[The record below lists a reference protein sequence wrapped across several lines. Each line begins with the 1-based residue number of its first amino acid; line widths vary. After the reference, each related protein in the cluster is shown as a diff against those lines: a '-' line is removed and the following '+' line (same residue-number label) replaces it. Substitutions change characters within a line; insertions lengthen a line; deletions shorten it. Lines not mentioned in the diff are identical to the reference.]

1 MTHGLCDHSSLPAL
15 RGDIVRPGTLR
26 MASLNSA
33 AGRDAQRAPK
43 TPGRRAVLP
52 ASTPGAAAAALA
64 RMESAYPMANTPQ
77 LLAAVDLGSNS
88 FRLIVGR
95 VEETDAGSQIYQVDA
110 LREPVRLAAGLS
122 SDKMLDRAS
131 QVRGW
136 DALKRFGERLRDFHP
151 DHVRAVA
158 TNTLRI
164 AKNAGEF
171 LGEAQAALGFPI
183 EVIAGREEARLI
195 YAGAAHSVPAS
206 AGQRLVVDI
215 GGGSTEFIIGS
226 HYTPIK
232 MESLYIGCVS
242 HSRAFFPA
250 GNVDEYTMRQ
260 AELAARREI
269 QIISA
274 EYKKTGW
281 EQAIGSSG
289 TARAL
294 AELVEANGF
303 NDAGVTHGISRG
315 GLEKLKRALIKA
327 ENVNRLKLVALKG
340 DRIPV
345 LAGGLSIMIAVFD
358 ELGVDYVDTTDGA
371 LRLGVMYDL
380 LGRSQHED
388 MRTVTVE
395 GFMRRYG
402 VDRAQAGRIGDLSMS
417 FYDQFTEPDEERR
430 AENRMFIGW
439 AASLH
444 EIGLSISH
452 SAYHKHSAYIA
463 SNADM
468 PGFSRTDQA
477 RLAALVLGHAGKLGK
492 LGKLSQARDVEW
504 PLLFCL
510 RLAAL
515 LCRRRA
521 DVGLP
526 WISVAQ
532 ANGGYEVRL
541 PNEWV
546 VNNPL
551 TDYSLIQ
558 EAAEWE
564 KVGIPYRV
572 VYTED

>member
-1 MTHGLCDHSSLPAL
+1 MESSLL
-15 RGDIVRPGTLR
+15 MLT
-26 MASLNSA
+26 
-33 AGRDAQRAPK
+33 
-43 TPGRRAVLP
+43 TPH
-52 ASTPGAAAAALA
+52 
-64 RMESAYPMANTPQ
+64 

-95 VEETDAGSQIYQVDA
+95 VEETPAGSQIYQVDA
-110 LREPVRLAAGLS
+110 LREAVRLAAGLS
-122 SDKMLDRAS
+122 VDKMLDRAS
-131 QVRGW
+131 QERAWG
-136 DALKRFGERLRDFHP
+136 ALKRFGERLRDFHP

-158 TNTLRI
+158 TNTLRV
-164 AKNAGEF
+164 AKNASEF
-171 LGEAQAALGFPI
+171 LAEAEVALGFPI

-206 AGQRLVVDI
+206 SGKRLVVDI

-226 HYTPIK
+226 HYTPLV

-260 AELAARREI
+260 AELAAKREI
-269 QIISA
+269 QIISR
-274 EYKKTGW
+274 EYKQVGW
-281 EQAIGSSG
+281 DQAIGSSG

-303 NDAGVTHGISRG
+303 NDAGISHGISRG
-315 GLEKLKRALIKA
+315 GLERLKRALIKA
-327 ENVNRLKLVALKG
+327 ENVTRLKLVALKP

-345 LAGGLSIMIAVFD
+345 LAGGLSIMLAVFE
-358 ELGVDYVDTTDGA
+358 ELGIDYVDTTDGA
-371 LRLGVMYDL
+371 LRLGVLYDL
-380 LGRSQHED
+380 LGRTQHED
-388 MRTVTVE
+388 MRAVTVE
-395 GFMRRYG
+395 GFTRRYG
-402 VDRAQAGRIGDLSMS
+402 VERAQAQRIRDFAIS
-417 FYDQFTEPDEERR
+417 FYDQLSEDEPGSDEADED
-430 AENRMFIGW
+430 RMFLGW
-439 AASLH
+439 AAALH

-492 LGKLSQARDVEW
+492 LSQARDVEW
-504 PLLFCL
+504 TLLFCL

-521 DVGLP
+521 DLGLP
-526 WISVAQ
+526 GIRVAHSR
-532 ANGGYEVRL
+532 NGYEVHL
-541 PNEWV
+541 PNDWV
-546 VNNPL
+546 ANNPL

-564 KVGIPYRV
+564 KVGIRYKV
-572 VYTED
+572 VYTGD

>member
-1 MTHGLCDHSSLPAL
+1 MVTSS
-15 RGDIVRPGTLR
+15 
-26 MASLNSA
+26 
-33 AGRDAQRAPK
+33 
-43 TPGRRAVLP
+43 
-52 ASTPGAAAAALA
+52 
-64 RMESAYPMANTPQ
+64 Q

-95 VEETDAGSQIYQVDA
+95 VEETPAGSQIYPVDA

-122 SDKMLDRAS
+122 RDKMLDRAS
-131 QVRGW
+131 QERGW
-136 DALKRFGERLRDFHP
+136 EALKRFGERLRDFHP

-158 TNTLRI
+158 TNTLRV

-171 LGEAQAALGFPI
+171 LGEAEAALGFPI

-206 AGQRLVVDI
+206 AGKRLVVDI
-215 GGGSTEFIIGS
+215 GGGSTEFVIGQ
-226 HYTPIK
+226 HYTPIV

-242 HSRAFFPA
+242 HSRQFFPA

-260 AELAARREI
+260 AELAAKREI
-269 QIISA
+269 QIISG
-274 EYKKTGW
+274 EYKKAGW
-281 EQAIGSSG
+281 DQAIGSSG

-294 AELVEANGF
+294 AELVEGNGF
-303 NDAGVTHGISRG
+303 NDAGISHGISRG
-315 GLEKLKRALIKA
+315 GLERLKRALIKA
-327 ENVNRLKLVALKG
+327 ENVNRLKLVALKL

-345 LAGGLSIMIAVFD
+345 LAGGLSIMLAVFE
-358 ELGVDYVDTTDGA
+358 ELGIDYVDTTDGA
-371 LRLGVMYDL
+371 LRLGVLYDL
-380 LGRSQHED
+380 LGRAQHED
-388 MRTVTVE
+388 MRAVTVE

-402 VDRAQAGRIGDLSMS
+402 VDRPQADRIASLATS
-417 FYDQFTEPDEERR
+417 FYDQIEHTDEAAREEDRT
-430 AENRMFIGW
+430 FVGW
-439 AASLH
+439 AAALH

-492 LGKLSQARDVEW
+492 LSQSRDVEW

-515 LCRRRA
+515 LCRRRTDA
-521 DVGLP
+521 GLP
-526 WISVAQ
+526 EISVSHARK
-532 ANGGYEVRL
+532 GGYEVRL
-541 PNEWV
+541 PSSWV
-546 VNNPL
+546 EQNPL
-551 TDYSLIQ
+551 TDYSLSQ

-572 VYTED
+572 VYTEA

>member
-1 MTHGLCDHSSLPAL
+1 MTA
-15 RGDIVRPGTLR
+15 RTLK
-26 MASLNSA
+26 MQDLNSVVA
-33 AGRDAQRAPK
+33 AR
-43 TPGRRAVLP
+43 V
-52 ASTPGAAAAALA
+52 AALA
-64 RMESAYPMANTPQ
+64 RMEPVQPMVNNPH

-95 VEETDAGSQIYQVDA
+95 VEESGAGTQIYPVDA

-122 SDKMLDRAS
+122 REKLLDRAS

-136 DALKRFGERLRDFHP
+136 DALRRFGERLRDFHP

-164 AKNAGEF
+164 AKNAREF
-171 LGEAQAALGFPI
+171 LNEAEAALGFPI

-206 AGQRLVVDI
+206 AGKRLVVDI
-215 GGGSTEFIIGS
+215 GGGSTEFIIGA
-226 HYTPIK
+226 HYTPIR

-242 HSRAFFPA
+242 HSRQFFPS

-260 AELAARREI
+260 AELAAAREI
-269 QIISA
+269 QLISA
-274 EYKKTGW
+274 DYRKTGW
-281 EQAIGSSG
+281 DQAIGSSG

-303 NDAGVTHGISRG
+303 NDPGVSHGISRG
-315 GLEKLKRALIKA
+315 GLERLKRALIKA
-327 ENVNRLKLVALKG
+327 ENVNRLKLVALKP
-340 DRIPV
+340 DRVPV
-345 LAGGLSIMIAVFD
+345 LAGGLSIMIAVFE
-358 ELGVDYVDTTDGA
+358 ELDIDYADTTDAA
-371 LRLGVMYDL
+371 LRLGVLYDL

-388 MRTVTVE
+388 MRAVTV
-395 GFMRRYG
+395 GAFMRRYG
-402 VDRAQAGRIGDLSMS
+402 VDRAQATRIGTLATK
-417 FYDQFTEPDEERR
+417 FYEQFEEPDEEPDEERR
-430 AENRMFIGW
+430 EESRMFLNW

-477 RLAALVLGHAGKLGK
+477 RLAALVLGHVGK

-510 RLAAL
+510 RLAVL
-515 LCRRRA
+515 LCRRRT

-526 WISVAQ
+526 NISVARE
-532 ANGGYEVRL
+532 GEGFEVLL
-541 PNEWV
+541 PDDWV
-546 VNNPL
+546 ANNPL
-551 TDYSLIQ
+551 TDYNLVQ
-558 EAAEWE
+558 EAAEWG
-564 KVGIPYRV
+564 KIGIPYRV
-572 VYTED
+572 VYTDE

>member
-1 MTHGLCDHSSLPAL
+1 VKAGALKMT
-15 RGDIVRPGTLR
+15 T
-26 MASLNSA
+26 LNSA
-33 AGRDAQRAPK
+33 A
-43 TPGRRAVLP
+43 
-52 ASTPGAAAAALA
+52 AARMAALA
-64 RMESAYPMANTPQ
+64 RMEPTPSMVINPH

-95 VEETDAGSQIYQVDA
+95 VEETDAGSQIYPVDA

-122 SDKMLDRAS
+122 KDKMLDRAS

-158 TNTLRI
+158 TNTLRV
-164 AKNAGEF
+164 AKNAHEF
-171 LGEAQAALGFPI
+171 LGEAEAALGFPI

-206 AGQRLVVDI
+206 AGKRLVVDI
-215 GGGSTEFIIGS
+215 GGGSTEFIIGA
-226 HYTPIK
+226 HYVPIR

-242 HSRAFFPA
+242 HSRQFFPA

-260 AELAARREI
+260 AELAATREI
-269 QIISA
+269 QIISSD
-274 EYKKTGW
+274 YRQTGW
-281 EQAIGSSG
+281 EQVIGSSG

-303 NDAGVTHGISRG
+303 NDSGVTHGITRG
-315 GLEKLKRALIKA
+315 GLERLKRALIKA
-327 ENVNRLKLVALKG
+327 ENVNRLKLVALKP

-345 LAGGLSIMIAVFD
+345 LAGGLSIMIAVFE
-358 ELGVDYVDTTDGA
+358 ELGIEYADTTDAA
-371 LRLGVMYDL
+371 LRLGVLYDL

-388 MRTVTVE
+388 MRTVTAE

-402 VDRAQAGRIGDLSMS
+402 VDRAQAGRIGELAMG
-417 FYDQFTEPDEERR
+417 FYDQLGLFDEASGDARDEERS
-430 AENRMFIGW
+430 AENRMFLGW

-468 PGFSRTDQA
+468 PGFSRTDQS
-477 RLAALVLGHAGKLGK
+477 RLAALVLGHVGK
-492 LGKLSQARDVEW
+492 LGKLSQTRDVEW

-515 LCRRRA
+515 LSRRRA

-526 WISVAQ
+526 TISVAHEG
-532 ANGGYEVRL
+532 NGYEVRL
-541 PNEWV
+541 PNAWV
-546 VNNPL
+546 QNNPL
-551 TDYSLIQ
+551 TDYNLVQ
-558 EAAEWE
+558 EAAEWG